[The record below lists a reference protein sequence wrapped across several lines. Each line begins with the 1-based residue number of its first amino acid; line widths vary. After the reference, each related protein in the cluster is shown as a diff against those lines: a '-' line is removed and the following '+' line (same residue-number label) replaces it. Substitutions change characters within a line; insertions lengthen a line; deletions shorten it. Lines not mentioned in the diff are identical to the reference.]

1 MSKNSDLNKNPKIV
15 DFSSVAMVPGNP
27 KYEQATSRITPIYTK
42 NYDPRSP
49 YERDLHRILHCT
61 AYRRMKN
68 KTQVFFATDNDH
80 ICTRIEHVSH
90 VASISETIAKQLNL
104 NLELVSAIAYG
115 HDLGHAPFGHQGE
128 YILDDIVKQYN
139 IQSCFWHE
147 ANSLHFI
154 DDIETLPDYHDFQR
168 NMNLTYAVRDGIVC
182 HCGELD
188 EQVIKPRNDFID
200 LYDIQKGGK
209 THPFTYEGCIV
220 KLADKIAYLG
230 RDIED
235 ALINKIL
242 TKDQIKEL
250 EHIIQKAIS
259 YEELQEVSITIL
271 THHFIR
277 DLCYNSSIEKGLVFS
292 DECFELMNV
301 IKHYNYDH
309 ICDHPRLRPF
319 KKYARLIIETIFE
332 KLDNYYGD
340 SILSNMEKEHDLYP
354 NLIPHFKD
362 WLIKYTNIDLGDKIN
377 NHCKNSVVYDI
388 SSQNDYRKLIIDF
401 ISSMTDKYAIKIFD
415 ELIRF

>member
-1 MSKNSDLNKNPKIV
+1 MSKKLDLNKNHKIE

-27 KYEQATSRITPIYTK
+27 KYEQAISRITPIYTK

-90 VASISETIAKQLNL
+90 VASVSETIAKQLNL

-139 IQSCFWHE
+139 IQTCFWHE

-242 TKDQIKEL
+242 TKEQIKEIRAQVGNKKVL
-250 EHIIQKAIS
+250 LALSGGVDSSVCAALLIKAIGNQLTCVHVNHGLLRKGEPEQVIQVFKNEMNANLIYVDAVDRFLDKLAGVS
-259 YEELQEVSITIL
+259 DPESKRKIIGKEFIDVFAEE
-271 THHFIR
+271 
-277 DLCYNSSIEKGLVFS
+277 
-292 DECFELMNV
+292 
-301 IKHYNYDH
+301 
-309 ICDHPRLRPF
+309 
-319 KKYARLIIETIFE
+319 AR
-332 KLDNYYGD
+332 KLDNV
-340 SILSNMEKEHDLYP
+340 S
-354 NLIPHFKD
+354 F
-362 WLIKYTNIDLGDKIN
+362 
-377 NHCKNSVVYDI
+377 
-388 SSQNDYRKLIIDF
+388 
-401 ISSMTDKYAIKIFD
+401 
-415 ELIRF
+415 